1 MATPQHSAAI
11 GTSVLTMNGKFVPED
26 TYLQLYS
33 EFRKLKE
40 KTMQECKVV
49 EVFIRKESFD
59 VVLPILRVYND
70 PKRGTTVIVGE
81 GSAWNNQQK
90 TN

>member
-1 MATPQHSAAI
+1 MRSSS
-11 GTSVLTMNGKFVPED
+11 GTERHPINVFMSELTMNGKYVPED

-49 EVFIRKESFD
+49 RVFWHIFSIHGQLTHEYIDRMSF
-59 VVLPILRVYND
+59 
-70 PKRGTTVIVGE
+70 
-81 GSAWNNQQK
+81 SS
-90 TN
+90 